1 MILEKIKSKIWLISI
16 PVAIAA
22 LLSMSAIKDI
32 EDAHVELDLG
42 KRTSYY
48 LRTSTDSLTYLA
60 IAYTATGKE
69 KFINEFNS
77 HLERRKQMKFD
88 IIPEGMVYYNEG
100 LSLSNEL
107 ATVIEAPA
115 FKAMN
120 DTAFFTDQYLSYKT
134 RIINSI
140 ENLKNV
146 TYEKSNDKLQRAIL
160 ELNIYI
166 YFLVLLLLGFVILNR
181 FDKPIV
187 ITPVKKK
194 KTIKKPVKKKNF
206 KEK

>member
-1 MILEKIKSKIWLISI
+1 MILEKIKNKLWLISI
-16 PVAIAA
+16 PIAIAA

-42 KRTSYY
+42 KRTAYY

-69 KFINEFNS
+69 KFINEFNA
-77 HLERRKQMKFD
+77 HLERRKQLKFD
-88 IIPEGMVYYNEG
+88 IIPAGMVYYNEG

-134 RIINSI
+134 RIVNSI
-140 ENLKNV
+140 ENLRDV
-146 TYEKSNDKLQRAIL
+146 TYQYSNDKLQRAIL

-166 YFLVLLLLGFVILNR
+166 YFLILLLLGFVVLIR

-187 ITPVKKK
+187 VKPVRKKK
-194 KTIKKPVKKKNF
+194 PIKKPIKKK
-206 KEK
+206 

>member
-1 MILEKIKSKIWLISI
+1 MILEKIKSKLWLISI

-32 EDAHVELDLG
+32 EDAHVELDNG
-42 KRTSYY
+42 KRTAYY

-88 IIPEGMVYYNEG
+88 IIPEGMIYYNEG

-115 FKAMN
+115 FAAMN

-134 RIINSI
+134 RIITSI
-140 ENLKNV
+140 ENLRNV
-146 TYEKSNDKLQRAIL
+146 TYEKSNNKLQRAVL

-166 YFLVLLLLGFVILNR
+166 YFLILLLLGLVVLIR
-181 FDKPIV
+181 FDKQPIV
-187 ITPVKKK
+187 KPIRKKK
-194 KTIKKPVKKKNF
+194 PIKKPLKNKK
-206 KEK
+206 

>member
-1 MILEKIKSKIWLISI
+1 MILEKIKNKLWLVSI

-32 EDAHVELDLG
+32 EDAHVELDNG
-42 KRTSYY
+42 KRTAYY

-60 IAYTATGKE
+60 IAYTSTGKE

-88 IIPEGMVYYNEG
+88 IIPEGLIYYNEG

-107 ATVIEAPA
+107 ATIIEAPA
-115 FKAMN
+115 FAAMN

-134 RIINSI
+134 RIITSI
-140 ENLKNV
+140 ENLRNV
-146 TYEKSNDKLQRAIL
+146 TYEKSNNKLQRAVL

-166 YFLVLLLLGFVILNR
+166 YFLILLLLGLVVLIR
-181 FDKPIV
+181 FDKKEI
-187 ITPVKKK
+187 IKPVRKKK
-194 KTIKKPVKKKNF
+194 PIKKPIKK
-206 KEK
+206 

>member
-1 MILEKIKSKIWLISI
+1 MILEKIKNKIWLISI

-32 EDAHVELDLG
+32 ETAHVELDLG
-42 KRTSYY
+42 KRTAYY

-77 HLERRKQMKFD
+77 HLERRKQLKFD

-120 DTAFFTDQYLSYKT
+120 DTVFFTDQYLSYKT
-134 RIINSI
+134 RIIASI
-140 ENLKNV
+140 EHLRDV
-146 TYEKSNDKLQRAIL
+146 TYEKSNDKLQRAIF

-166 YFLVLLLLGFVILNR
+166 YFLVLLLLGFVVSIRL
-181 FDKPIV
+181 DKPV
-187 ITPVKKK
+187 IIPPIKKK
-194 KTIKKPVKKKNF
+194 PIKKPIKKK
-206 KEK
+206 

>member
-1 MILEKIKSKIWLISI
+1 MILEKIKSKLWLVSI

-32 EDAHVELDLG
+32 EDAHVELDSG
-42 KRTSYY
+42 KKTAYY

-77 HLERRKQMKFD
+77 HLERRKQLKFD
-88 IIPEGMVYYNEG
+88 IIPEGLIYYNEG

-107 ATVIEAPA
+107 ATIIEAPA
-115 FKAMN
+115 FAAMN

-134 RIINSI
+134 RIITSI
-140 ENLKNV
+140 ENLRNV
-146 TYEKSNDKLQRAIL
+146 TYEKSNNKLQRAVL

-166 YFLVLLLLGFVILNR
+166 YFLILLLLGLVVLIR
-181 FDKPIV
+181 FDKKEIIKPI
-187 ITPVKKK
+187 KKK
-194 KTIKKPVKKKNF
+194 KPIKKPIKTKK
-206 KEK
+206 

>member
-1 MILEKIKSKIWLISI
+1 MILEKIKNKLWLVSI

-42 KRTSYY
+42 KRTAYY

-60 IAYTATGKE
+60 IAYTSTGKE

-77 HLERRKQMKFD
+77 HLERRKQLKFD
-88 IIPEGMVYYNEG
+88 IIPEGIIYYNEG

-107 ATVIEAPA
+107 ATIIEAPA
-115 FKAMN
+115 FAAMN

-134 RIINSI
+134 RIITSI
-140 ENLKNV
+140 ENLRNV
-146 TYEKSNDKLQRAIL
+146 TYEKSNNKLQRAVL

-166 YFLVLLLLGFVILNR
+166 YFLILLLLGLVVLIR
-181 FDKPIV
+181 FDKKEIKKPI
-187 ITPVKKK
+187 KKK
-194 KTIKKPVKKKNF
+194 KSIKKPIKKK
-206 KEK
+206 

>member
-1 MILEKIKSKIWLISI
+1 MILEKIKSKIWLTSI

-32 EDAHVELDLG
+32 EDAHVELDSG
-42 KRTSYY
+42 KKTAYY

-77 HLERRKQMKFD
+77 HLERRKQLKFD
-88 IIPEGMVYYNEG
+88 IMPEGMIYYNEG

-115 FKAMN
+115 FAAMN

-134 RIINSI
+134 RIITSI
-140 ENLKNV
+140 ENLRNI
-146 TYEKSNDKLQRAIL
+146 TYEKSNNKLQRAVL

-166 YFLVLLLLGFVILNR
+166 YFLILLLLGLVVLIR
-181 FDKPIV
+181 FDKQPI
-187 ITPVKKK
+187 IKPVRKKK
-194 KTIKKPVKKKNF
+194 PIKKPIKTKK
-206 KEK
+206 

>member
-1 MILEKIKSKIWLISI
+1 
-16 PVAIAA
+16 
-22 LLSMSAIKDI
+22 
-32 EDAHVELDLG
+32 
-42 KRTSYY
+42 
-48 LRTSTDSLTYLA
+48 
-60 IAYTATGKE
+60 
-69 KFINEFNS
+69 
-77 HLERRKQMKFD
+77 
-88 IIPEGMVYYNEG
+88 MVYYNEG

-120 DTAFFTDQYLSYKT
+120 DTAFFTDQYLSYKN
-134 RIINSI
+134 RIISSI
-140 ENLKNV
+140 EHLRDV

-166 YFLVLLLLGFVILNR
+166 YFLVLLLLGFVILIR

-194 KTIKKPVKKKNF
+194 KTIKKPVKKKNA

>member
-1 MILEKIKSKIWLISI
+1 
-16 PVAIAA
+16 
-22 LLSMSAIKDI
+22 MSAIKDI
-32 EDAHVELDLG
+32 EDAHVELDNG
-42 KRTSYY
+42 KRTAYY

-77 HLERRKQMKFD
+77 HLERRKTMKFD
-88 IIPEGMVYYNEG
+88 IIPEGMIYYNEG

-115 FKAMN
+115 FAAMN

-134 RIINSI
+134 RIITSI
-140 ENLKNV
+140 ENLRNV
-146 TYEKSNDKLQRAIL
+146 TYEKSNDKLQRAII

-166 YFLVLLLLGFVILNR
+166 YFLVLSLLGFVILIR
-181 FDKPIV
+181 FDKPVV
-187 ITPVKKK
+187 IAPVKKK
-194 KTIKKPVKKKNF
+194 KPIKKPIKKN
-206 KEK
+206 EKTRTH

>member
-1 MILEKIKSKIWLISI
+1 MILEKIKSKLWLISI

-32 EDAHVELDLG
+32 EDAHIELDLG
-42 KRTSYY
+42 KRTAYY

-88 IIPEGMVYYNEG
+88 IVPEGMIYYNEG

-115 FKAMN
+115 FAAMN

-134 RIINSI
+134 RIITSI
-140 ENLKNV
+140 ENLRNV
-146 TYEKSNDKLQRAIL
+146 TYEKSNNKLQRAVL

-166 YFLVLLLLGFVILNR
+166 YFLILLLLGLVVLIR
-181 FDKPIV
+181 FDKKEIIKPI
-187 ITPVKKK
+187 KKK
-194 KTIKKPVKKKNF
+194 KPIKKPIKNKK
-206 KEK
+206 

>member
-1 MILEKIKSKIWLISI
+1 MILEKIKSKLWLISI

-32 EDAHVELDLG
+32 EDAHVELDNG
-42 KRTSYY
+42 KRTAYY

-77 HLERRKQMKFD
+77 HLERRKLLTFNID
-88 IIPEGMVYYNEG
+88 PDGLVYYNEG
-100 LSLSNEL
+100 LRLSNEL
-107 ATVIEAPA
+107 ASIIEAPA
-115 FKAMN
+115 FAAMN

-134 RIINSI
+134 RIITSI
-140 ENLKNV
+140 EQLRDV
-146 TYEKSNDKLQRAIL
+146 TYENSNNKLQRSVL

-166 YFLVLLLLGFVILNR
+166 YFLVLLLLGFVVLIR
-181 FDKPIV
+181 FDKQPIV
-187 ITPVKKK
+187 KPVRKKK
-194 KTIKKPVKKKNF
+194 PIKKAIKKPIKK
-206 KEK
+206 

>member
-1 MILEKIKSKIWLISI
+1 MILEKIKNKLWLISI

-42 KRTSYY
+42 KRTAYY

-77 HLERRKQMKFD
+77 HLERRKQIKFD
-88 IIPEGMVYYNEG
+88 IVPEGMIYYNEG

-115 FKAMN
+115 FAAMN

-134 RIINSI
+134 RIITSI
-140 ENLKNV
+140 ENLRNV
-146 TYEKSNDKLQRAIL
+146 TYEKSNNKLQRAVL

-166 YFLVLLLLGFVILNR
+166 YFLILLLLGLVVLIR
-181 FDKPIV
+181 FDKKEIIKPI
-187 ITPVKKK
+187 KKK
-194 KTIKKPVKKKNF
+194 KPIKKPIKNKK
-206 KEK
+206 

>member
-1 MILEKIKSKIWLISI
+1 MILEKIKNKLWLISI

-32 EDAHVELDLG
+32 EDAHVELDNG
-42 KRTSYY
+42 KRTAYY

-60 IAYTATGKE
+60 IAYTSTGKE

-77 HLERRKQMKFD
+77 HLERRKQIKFD
-88 IIPEGMVYYNEG
+88 IIPEGMIYYNEG

-107 ATVIEAPA
+107 ATIIEAPA
-115 FKAMN
+115 FAAMN

-134 RIINSI
+134 RIITSI
-140 ENLKNV
+140 ENLRNV
-146 TYEKSNDKLQRAIL
+146 TYEKSNNKLQRAVL

-166 YFLVLLLLGFVILNR
+166 YFLILLLLGLVVLIR
-181 FDKPIV
+181 FDKQPI
-187 ITPVKKK
+187 IKPVRKKK
-194 KTIKKPVKKKNF
+194 PIKKPIKTKK
-206 KEK
+206 

>member
-1 MILEKIKSKIWLISI
+1 MILEKIKNKLWLVSI

-32 EDAHVELDLG
+32 EDAHIELDNG
-42 KRTSYY
+42 KKTAYY

-77 HLERRKQMKFD
+77 HIERRKALTFNID
-88 IIPEGMVYYNEG
+88 PEGLVYYNEG
-100 LSLSNEL
+100 LRLSNEL
-107 ATVIEAPA
+107 ASIIEAPA
-115 FKAMN
+115 FAAMN

-134 RIINSI
+134 RIITSI
-140 ENLKNV
+140 EQLRDV
-146 TYEKSNDKLQRAIL
+146 TYENSNNKLQLAVL

-166 YFLVLLLLGFVILNR
+166 YFLVLLLLGFVVLIR
-181 FDKPIV
+181 FDKQPIV
-187 ITPVKKK
+187 KPVRKKK
-194 KTIKKPVKKKNF
+194 PIKKAIKK
-206 KEK
+206 

>member
-1 MILEKIKSKIWLISI
+1 MILEKIKNKLWLISI
-16 PVAIAA
+16 PIAIAA

-32 EDAHVELDLG
+32 EDAHIELNSG
-42 KRTSYY
+42 KRTAYY

-69 KFINEFNS
+69 KFINEFNA
-77 HLERRKQMKFD
+77 HLERRKQLKFD

-134 RIINSI
+134 RIVNSI
-140 ENLKNV
+140 ENLRDV
-146 TYEKSNDKLQRAIL
+146 TYQYSNDKLQRAIL

-166 YFLVLLLLGFVILNR
+166 YFLVLLLLGFVVLIR

-187 ITPVKKK
+187 VKPVRKKK
-194 KTIKKPVKKKNF
+194 LIKKPIKKK
-206 KEK
+206 

>member
-1 MILEKIKSKIWLISI
+1 MILEKIKNKLWLISI

-32 EDAHVELDLG
+32 EDAHVELDNG

-48 LRTSTDSLTYLA
+48 LRSSTDSLTYLA

-77 HLERRKQMKFD
+77 HLERRKLLTFNID
-88 IIPEGMVYYNEG
+88 PEGLVYYNEG
-100 LSLSNEL
+100 LRLSNEL
-107 ATVIEAPA
+107 ASVIEAPA
-115 FKAMN
+115 FAAMN

-134 RIINSI
+134 RIITSI
-140 ENLKNV
+140 EQLRDV
-146 TYEKSNDKLQRAIL
+146 TYEKSNNKLQRAVL

-166 YFLVLLLLGFVILNR
+166 YFLILLLLGLVVLIR
-181 FDKPIV
+181 FDKQPIV
-187 ITPVKKK
+187 KPIRKKK
-194 KTIKKPVKKKNF
+194 PIKKPIKNKK
-206 KEK
+206 

>member
-1 MILEKIKSKIWLISI
+1 MILEKIKNKLWLISI

-32 EDAHVELDLG
+32 EDAHVELDNG
-42 KRTSYY
+42 KRTAYY

-60 IAYTATGKE
+60 IAYTSTGKE

-77 HLERRKQMKFD
+77 HLERRKQLKFD
-88 IIPEGMVYYNEG
+88 IIPEGLVYYNEG

-115 FKAMN
+115 FAAMN

-134 RIINSI
+134 RIITSI
-140 ENLKNV
+140 ENLRNV
-146 TYEKSNDKLQRAIL
+146 TYEKSNDKLQRAVL

-166 YFLVLLLLGFVILNR
+166 YFLILLLLGLVVLIR
-181 FDKPIV
+181 FDKQPIV
-187 ITPVKKK
+187 KPIRKKK
-194 KTIKKPVKKKNF
+194 PIKKPIKNKK
-206 KEK
+206 

>member
-1 MILEKIKSKIWLISI
+1 MILEKIKNKLWLISI

-32 EDAHVELDLG
+32 EDAHVELDNG
-42 KRTSYY
+42 KRTAYY

-60 IAYTATGKE
+60 IAYTSTGKE

-77 HLERRKQMKFD
+77 HLERRKQLKFD
-88 IIPEGMVYYNEG
+88 IIPEGLVYYNEG

-115 FKAMN
+115 FAAMN

-134 RIINSI
+134 RIITSI
-140 ENLKNV
+140 ENLRNV
-146 TYEKSNDKLQRAIL
+146 TYEKSNDKLQRAVL

-166 YFLVLLLLGFVILNR
+166 YFLILLLLGLVVLIR
-181 FDKPIV
+181 FDKKEIIKPI
-187 ITPVKKK
+187 KKK
-194 KTIKKPVKKKNF
+194 KPIKKPIKKK
-206 KEK
+206 

>member
-1 MILEKIKSKIWLISI
+1 MILEKIKNKLWLISI
-16 PVAIAA
+16 PIAAAA

-42 KRTSYY
+42 KRTAYY

-69 KFINEFNS
+69 KFINEFNA
-77 HLERRKQMKFD
+77 HLERRKQLKFD

-134 RIINSI
+134 RIVNSI
-140 ENLKNV
+140 ERLRDV
-146 TYEKSNDKLQRAIL
+146 TYQQSNDKLQRAIL

-166 YFLVLLLLGFVILNR
+166 YFLILLLLGFVVLIR

-187 ITPVKKK
+187 VKPVRKKK
-194 KTIKKPVKKKNF
+194 PIKKPIKKK
-206 KEK
+206 

>member
-1 MILEKIKSKIWLISI
+1 MILEKIKSKLWLILI

-32 EDAHVELDLG
+32 EDAHVELDNG
-42 KRTSYY
+42 KRTAYY

-88 IIPEGMVYYNEG
+88 IVPEGMIYYNEG

-115 FKAMN
+115 FAAMN

-134 RIINSI
+134 RIITSI
-140 ENLKNV
+140 ENLRNV
-146 TYEKSNDKLQRAIL
+146 TYEKSNNKLQRAVL

-166 YFLVLLLLGFVILNR
+166 YFLILLLLGLVVLIR
-181 FDKPIV
+181 FDKKEI
-187 ITPVKKK
+187 IKPVRKKK
-194 KTIKKPVKKKNF
+194 PIKKPIKNKK
-206 KEK
+206 

>member
-1 MILEKIKSKIWLISI
+1 MILEKIKSKLWLVSI

-32 EDAHVELDLG
+32 EDAHVELDNG
-42 KRTSYY
+42 KRTAYY

-60 IAYTATGKE
+60 IAYTATGNQ

-77 HLERRKQMKFD
+77 HLERRKQLQFD
-88 IIPEGMVYYNEG
+88 IIPEGLVYYNEG

-115 FKAMN
+115 FAAMN

-134 RIINSI
+134 RIITSI
-140 ENLKNV
+140 ERLRDV

-166 YFLVLLLLGFVILNR
+166 YFLVLLLLGFVVLIR
-181 FDKPIV
+181 FDKQPI
-187 ITPVKKK
+187 IKPVRKKK
-194 KTIKKPVKKKNF
+194 PIKKPIKKK
-206 KEK
+206 

>member
-1 MILEKIKSKIWLISI
+1 MILEKIKSKLWLISI

-32 EDAHVELDLG
+32 EDAHVELDNG
-42 KRTSYY
+42 KRTAYY

-60 IAYTATGKE
+60 IAYTSTGKE

-88 IIPEGMVYYNEG
+88 IIPEGLVYYNEG

-107 ATVIEAPA
+107 ATIIEAPA
-115 FKAMN
+115 FAAMN

-134 RIINSI
+134 RIITSI
-140 ENLKNV
+140 EQLRDV
-146 TYEKSNDKLQRAIL
+146 TYENSNNKLQRSVL

-166 YFLVLLLLGFVILNR
+166 YFLVLLLLGFVVLIR
-181 FDKPIV
+181 FDKQPIV
-187 ITPVKKK
+187 KPVRKKK
-194 KTIKKPVKKKNF
+194 PIKKAIKKPIKK
-206 KEK
+206 

>member
-1 MILEKIKSKIWLISI
+1 MILEKIKNKLWLVSI

-32 EDAHVELDLG
+32 EDAHVELDNG
-42 KRTSYY
+42 KRTAYY

-69 KFINEFNS
+69 KFINKFNS
-77 HLERRKQMKFD
+77 HLERRKQLKFD
-88 IIPEGMVYYNEG
+88 IIPEGLVYYNEG

-115 FKAMN
+115 FAAMN

-134 RIINSI
+134 RIITSI
-140 ENLKNV
+140 ENLRNV
-146 TYEKSNDKLQRAIL
+146 TYEKSNNKLQRAVL

-166 YFLVLLLLGFVILNR
+166 YFLILLLLGLVVLIR
-181 FDKPIV
+181 FDKKEI
-187 ITPVKKK
+187 IKPVRKKK
-194 KTIKKPVKKKNF
+194 PIKKPIKK
-206 KEK
+206 

>member
-1 MILEKIKSKIWLISI
+1 MILEKIKNKLWLISI
-16 PVAIAA
+16 PIAIAA

-42 KRTSYY
+42 KRTAFY

-69 KFINEFNS
+69 KFINEFNA
-77 HLERRKQMKFD
+77 HLERRKQLKFD
-88 IIPEGMVYYNEG
+88 IIPAGMVYYNEG

-134 RIINSI
+134 RIVNSI
-140 ENLKNV
+140 ENLRDV
-146 TYEKSNDKLQRAIL
+146 TYQQSNDKLQRAIL

-166 YFLVLLLLGFVILNR
+166 YFLILLLLGFVVLIR

-187 ITPVKKK
+187 VKPVRKKK
-194 KTIKKPVKKKNF
+194 PIKKPIKKK
-206 KEK
+206 

>member
-1 MILEKIKSKIWLISI
+1 MILEKIKNKLWLISI
-16 PVAIAA
+16 PIAAAA

-42 KRTSYY
+42 KRTAYY

-69 KFINEFNS
+69 KFINEFNA
-77 HLERRKQMKFD
+77 HLERRKQLKFD
-88 IIPEGMVYYNEG
+88 IIPAGMVYYNEG

-134 RIINSI
+134 RIVTSI
-140 ENLKNV
+140 ERLRDV
-146 TYEKSNDKLQRAIL
+146 TYQQSNDKLQRAIL

-166 YFLVLLLLGFVILNR
+166 YFLILLLLGFVVLIR

-187 ITPVKKK
+187 VKPVRKKK
-194 KTIKKPVKKKNF
+194 PIKKPIKKK
-206 KEK
+206 